1 MNPGFLF
8 DPFCY
13 VIVVK
18 PNQFIINMIS
28 ATSRMKKL
36 ILIFEKRQLSCYV
49 VILYEICGL
58 LRKGWYCQSISIGA
72 KQARV
77 TDTRRGISD
86 QSGGYSLDR
95 KIEVDEPYDLCHHT
109 SAYVGNG

>member
-1 MNPGFLF
+1 M
-8 DPFCY
+8 
-13 VIVVK
+13 
-18 PNQFIINMIS
+18 
-28 ATSRMKKL
+28 
-36 ILIFEKRQLSCYV
+36 ILIFDKRQLSCYL

-86 QSGGYSLDR
+86 QSGSHSIDL
-95 KIEVDEPYDLCHHT
+95 KTEVTEP
-109 SAYVGNG
+109 